1 MFDNKVILILSIYIS
16 VCLYVYIY
24 VSLVLNE
31 ISQDKSVC
39 LWTEPSEVLPC
50 LCSNRRK
57 PVVDPNTSILSCY
70 LYGLRLDSTSSD
82 TSKDPSSEAI
92 TATAAA
98 AAAAA
103 INTDESN
110 ESSHTSSHKILFPNI
125 SHESDTSVLGKI
137 EPPFYFGI
145 DCRTEEE
152 KILGRYT
159 VYITIISI
167 ILIFILFLYLF

>member
-1 MFDNKVILILSIYIS
+1 M
-16 VCLYVYIY
+16 
-24 VSLVLNE
+24 
-31 ISQDKSVC
+31 
-39 LWTEPSEVLPC
+39 LPC

-92 TATAAA
+92 TATSAAAAA

-110 ESSHTSSHKILFPNI
+110 EASHASSHKILFPNI
-125 SHESDTSVLGKI
+125 SHESDSSVLGKI

-159 VYITIISI
+159 VYITINSTYFYTYF
-167 ILIFILFLYLF
+167 ILIIFIIFHEYVYTFSSSESLPN